1 MAYDSSIVTAR
12 LGQLAASAGGAFACD
27 DDSTDDV
34 HSVREP
40 AHNQGPMLW
49 GIFAALT
56 LVLVVLI

>member
-1 MAYDSSIVTAR
+1 MAYDSSIVATR

-27 DDSTDDV
+27 DGSADDV
-34 HSVREP
+34 QPVREP